1 MEEEEPEFELLEN
14 PARVLPSQVCAD
26 VLFWLKELTP
36 ASFVPDETGAGDT
49 RLPKSFRKLIR
60 RVTKLIRGV
69 NGGLTRLNVRNS

>member
-26 VLFWLKELTP
+26 VLFELKELTP
-36 ASFVPDETGAGDT
+36 ASFVPDETGDT

-60 RVTKLIRGV
+60 RVTKLLRSV
-69 NGGLTRLNVRNS
+69 NGGFTRLNVRNS